1 MNASLDTY
9 LAVLW
14 ALVQGSPPWIAVFV
28 VSAVIVCAPNHVTR
42 YRCWRR
48 RSAFA
53 RRGGRS

>member
-14 ALVQGSPPWIAVFV
+14 ALVQGSPPWIAVAL

-48 RSAFA
+48 RSADRA
-53 RRGGRS
+53 RTP